1 MIFSNLLLLFLFY
14 TRFRSSG
21 LIWIAF
27 SLSCFLKARSK
38 HATLQGKE
46 KLPSLLKLSFA
57 RQLVHFGPPCE
68 SAHPSAGRVVP
79 PSLVARQGGD
89 PLEKKKKKKKT
100 TSEVT
105 ERAGAEVTAR
115 NGEDASGR
123 DRKGGGG
130 AGPGAL
136 RAAATELLQKLPAR
150 ALSAAR
156 RPVVFSLSQPCF
168 NCRFIF
174 RQTGC
179 LHLRLSASQ
188 AL

>member
-1 MIFSNLLLLFLFY
+1 MIFSNLLLSFLFY
-14 TRFRSSG
+14 TRCRSSG
-21 LIWIAF
+21 LIWMAF

-38 HATLQGKE
+38 QDTLQGKE
-46 KLPSLLKLSFA
+46 KLASLLKLPFA
-57 RQLVHFGPPCE
+57 RQLVHFGPACE
-68 SAHPSAGRVVP
+68 SAHLSRRESRPSIPRRAAVRGSFR
-79 PSLVARQGGD
+79 
-89 PLEKKKKKKKT
+89 KKK

-115 NGEDASGR
+115 NGADASGR
-123 DRKGGGG
+123 DRKGGG

-188 AL
+188 ALWEKKR